1 MSLAISSNPFS
12 KRSSCGAPSFPAMS
26 EHPWTGPARTAE
38 RGAQGGWDARSAG
51 SGAGKHTEPVPAA
64 RGTAMA
70 HRGRNPAKARM
81 ATSTITRA
89 HSKGHQF
96 VTETTRTENQGKDHP
111 MQNAGPTIRQEDPTQ
126 ASPAR
131 SAIAHRTLS
140 TPHAHATSC
149 PMSTC
154 RHARR

>member
-1 MSLAISSNPFS
+1 MSLAIRSNPFS
-12 KRSSCGAPSFPAMS
+12 ERSSRGPASFPA
-26 EHPWTGPARTAE
+26 PCTGPARTAG
-38 RGAQGGWDARSAG
+38 RAAQGGWDARSAG
-51 SGAGKHTEPVPAA
+51 CGTGKHTEPVPAD

-70 HRGRNPAKARM
+70 RRGRNPIGARM
-81 ATSTITRA
+81 STSTITRA
-89 HSKGHQF
+89 HSEGHQF

-140 TPHAHATSC
+140 TPHARATSC
-149 PMSTC
+149 PMYTC
-154 RHARR
+154 RQVRWS